1 MEDRKGEQIS
11 GPVSEARASLRS
23 ILILS
28 FSIFCSSLWLTG
40 CAAPGEPIERKPQ
53 VPTAIADLVAQQ
65 QGNDVILTFTMPKE
79 TVEHRPLKQPPAIE
93 IYRMFEPAPS
103 SASPAAKAV
112 PELILTI
119 PSAMVDRYSQKNH
132 LRVVS
137 SLDAGDLGPHIGW
150 TASYA
155 VRTRASPKKES
166 ADSNHAGVRIYPAAN
181 LIEDVK
187 AEVTHAG
194 IVLTWAPP
202 QKTPAGAAPP
212 IVAYHVYRAEAAP
225 QAPTQPEPVAKA
237 SVSVSEAPKLKVPF
251 ARIGETPEPAFQ
263 DLQVEFGTTYVYS
276 VRSVLQY
283 PDVAL
288 ESTDSKLIV
297 VTPRDTFPPAA
308 PQGLVVVLVPAQNN
322 NPGYLDISWAI
333 SPETDIAGYNVYRS
347 EQDGVPG
354 TRLNLEL
361 LLTPAFRDMNAEPG
375 RRYVY
380 TTTAVD
386 RAGNESQA
394 SEPASGGVPLE
405 GQPANP

>member
-11 GPVSEARASLRS
+11 GPVSEARASLRF
-23 ILILS
+23 IFLLS
-28 FSIFCSSLWLTG
+28 LSLFCSSLWLTG

-79 TVEHRPLKQPPAIE
+79 TVEHRPLKQIPAIE
-93 IYRMFEPAPS
+93 IYRKFEPVRG
-103 SASPAAKAV
+103 SAVLATTAV
-112 PELILTI
+112 PELIFTI

-132 LRVVS
+132 VRVVS
-137 SLDAGDLGPHIGW
+137 ALDGGDLGQHIGW

-166 ADSNHAGVRIYPAAN
+166 TDSNHADVRIFPAADP
-181 LIEDVK
+181 IEDVK

-194 IVLTWAPP
+194 IVLTWTPP
-202 QKTPAGAAPP
+202 QKTPAGVAPP
-212 IVAYHVYRAEAAP
+212 IVAYHIYRAEAAP
-225 QAPTQPEPVAKA
+225 EVQTQPGQEANA
-237 SVSVSEAPKLKVPF
+237 SVFVSEAPKLKVPF
-251 ARIGETPEPAFQ
+251 TRIGETPEPTFQ

-297 VTPRDTFPPAA
+297 VSPRDTFPPAA
-308 PQGLVVVLVPAQNN
+308 PQGLVVVLVPAQGD

-354 TRLNLEL
+354 ARLNSEL
-361 LLTPAFRDMNAEPG
+361 LLTPAFRDMNAGPG
-375 RRYVY
+375 RHYVY
-380 TTTAVD
+380 TATAVD
-386 RAGNESQA
+386 RAGNESRA

-405 GQPANP
+405 GQPTNP

>member
-11 GPVSEARASLRS
+11 GPVSEARASLRF
-23 ILILS
+23 IFLLS
-28 FSIFCSSLWLTG
+28 FSLFCSTLWLTG

-53 VPTAIADLVAQQ
+53 VPTAIADLAVQQ
-65 QGNDVILTFTMPKE
+65 QGNEVILTFTMPKE

-93 IYRMFEPAPS
+93 IYRKFEPVPS
-103 SASPAAKAV
+103 SASPAVKAV

-132 LRVVS
+132 VRVVS
-137 SLDAGDLGPHIGW
+137 ALDAGDLGQHTGW

-155 VRTRASPKKES
+155 VRTRTSPKKES
-166 ADSNHAGVRIYPAAN
+166 TDSNHAGVRIYPAADP
-181 LIEDVK
+181 IEDVK

-194 IVLTWAPP
+194 IVLTWTPP

-212 IVAYHVYRAEAAP
+212 IVAYHIYRAEAVP
-225 QAPTQPEPVAKA
+225 ELRNQPEPEVNA
-237 SVSVSEAPKLKVPF
+237 SVSVSEPPKLKVPF
-251 ARIGETPEPAFQ
+251 TRIGETPEPTFQ
-263 DLQVEFGTTYVYS
+263 DLQVEFGSTYVYS
-276 VRSVLQY
+276 VRSLLQY
-283 PDVAL
+283 PDATL
-288 ESTDSKLIV
+288 ESADSKLIV

-308 PQGLVVVLVPAQNN
+308 PQGLVVVLVPAQGD
-322 NPGYLDISWAI
+322 NPAYLDISWAV

-354 TRLNLEL
+354 ARLNAEL
-361 LLTPAFRDMNAEPG
+361 LLTPAFRDMNAGPG
-375 RRYVY
+375 HHYVY
-380 TTTAVD
+380 TATAVD
-386 RAGNESQA
+386 RAGNESHA

>member
-1 MEDRKGEQIS
+1 MDDRKGEQAS

-23 ILILS
+23 ISLLS
-28 FSIFCSSLWLTG
+28 FSLFCSSLWLTG
-40 CAAPGEPIERKPQ
+40 CAAPGEPIERKPP

-65 QGNDVILTFTMPKE
+65 QGNDVILMFTMPKE
-79 TVEHRPLKQPPAIE
+79 TVEHRPLKQTPAIE
-93 IYRMFEPAPS
+93 IYRTFEPVPS
-103 SASPAAKAV
+103 SASPAVKAV

-119 PSAMVDRYSQKNH
+119 PSAMVDRYSQKSH
-132 LRVVS
+132 IRIVS
-137 SLDAGDLGPHIGW
+137 ALDAGDLSQHTGW

-166 ADSNHAGVRIYPAAN
+166 TDSNHSGVRIYPAADP
-181 LIEDVK
+181 LEDVK

-194 IVLTWAPP
+194 IVLTWTPP
-202 QKTPAGAAPP
+202 QKTPVGAAPSV
-212 IVAYHVYRAEAAP
+212 VAYHIYRAEAAP
-225 QAPTQPEPVAKA
+225 QAPTQPEPVANS
-237 SVSVSEAPKLKVPF
+237 SVSVSEVPKLKIPF
-251 ARIGETPEPAFQ
+251 ARIGETPEPAFH

-308 PQGLVVVLVPAQNN
+308 PQGLVVVLVPAQGD
-322 NPGYLDISWAI
+322 NPAYLDVSWAI

-347 EQDGVPG
+347 EQDGVPR
-354 TRLNLEL
+354 TRLNSEL
-361 LLTPAFRDMNAEPG
+361 LLTPAFRDMNAGPG
-375 RRYVY
+375 RHYVY
-380 TTTAVD
+380 TATAVD
-386 RAGNESQA
+386 RAGNESHA